1 MPNLDRSHSQCNAY
15 LNQTFVCRVNVQ
27 LIFKNVRRNRKAYTN
42 WAICKSRN
50 GESGNR
56 MRGKMGMREIRV
68 GMIEMLGV
76 RGRIRG
82 IRVGMIGMRGIRVGM
97 RGFGGGNEW
106 IRVIIFV

>member
-1 MPNLDRSHSQCNAY
+1 
-15 LNQTFVCRVNVQ
+15 
-27 LIFKNVRRNRKAYTN
+27 
-42 WAICKSRN
+42 
-50 GESGNR
+50 
-56 MRGKMGMREIRV
+56 MGIREIRV

-97 RGFGGGNEW
+97 RGFGGGGNER